1 MNDFD
6 KKLRQMAADD
16 PVEVPDFVHQR
27 IEDTL
32 ASLPAQEKKAAP
44 VRKMPRFA
52 AIAASF
58 ALVMLVALP
67 NISPVYAHAVENIP
81 VIGKI
86 VRVVTI
92 RNYLYSD
99 DNHQMDV
106 KVPHIADDEGMGAAD
121 RINQDV
127 DSLTSELIKQ
137 FYNDVDSVGDQGHG
151 AIYVNYDVLTNTD
164 RWFTMKLSVHMLS
177 GSGSS
182 YFKYYNVDRT
192 TGRIVNLGDLFCSDD
207 FTECITNDIKAQM
220 RLRTETDGEKVY
232 WTGEDVSGIQFPEIG
247 AEHNYYFNEDGKLV
261 IPFDQYEV
269 APGSM
274 GCPEFVI
281 SDDAIAHILKDEYK
295 NIR

>member
-16 PVEVPDFVHQR
+16 PIEVPDFVHQR

-67 NISPVYAHAVENIP
+67 NISPVYAHAMEQIP
-81 VIGKI
+81 VIGDL

-92 RNYLYSD
+92 RNYLYDD
-99 DNHQMDV
+99 DNHQMGV
-106 KVPHIADDEGMGAAD
+106 KVPHITDTEGMGATD

-127 DSLTSELIKQ
+127 DALTAELIKQ
-137 FYNDVDSVGDQGHG
+137 FYNDVDRIGDAGHG
-151 AIYVNYDVLTNTD
+151 AVYVDYNVLTNTD
-164 RWFTMKLSVHMLS
+164 RWFTLKLSVHMLS

-182 YFKYYNVDRT
+182 YFKYYNVDRE
-192 TGRIVNLGDLFCSDD
+192 TGEMVTLGDLFISTE

-220 RLRTETDGEKVY
+220 RQSAESESDQVY
-232 WTGEDVSGIQFPEIG
+232 WTGEQQSGIPFPEIG
-247 AEHNYYFNEDGKLV
+247 AEHNFYFSEDGHLV
-261 IPFDQYEV
+261 IPFDQYEA

-274 GCPEFVI
+274 GCPEFAV

-295 NIR
+295 NMP